1 MIDDCELLSLA
12 EAVAARRRLW
22 AKAIA
27 AKRQLRAIVVAE
39 RRRVEAGGA
48 GADKEHRYCG
58 HDGGEGVTFKGKL
71 FGDSASAWSACGA
84 RVMCCSKVLYARV
97 YNSRDIQNCKFIL
110 SWAGTVT
117 KSKGLVSR

>member
-48 GADKEHRYCG
+48 GLIRNI
-58 HDGGEGVTFKGKL
+58 VT
-71 FGDSASAWSACGA
+71 AATT
-84 RVMCCSKVLYARV
+84 VVKV
-97 YNSRDIQNCKFIL
+97 
-110 SWAGTVT
+110 
-117 KSKGLVSR
+117 